1 MFALKWDAPSTLRET
16 GALYLANFHATPQE
30 IDNILSNPTT
40 YCVVCKAIYPLEW
53 HVIDCGKFKKQKS
66 CYSGSYTIAYR
77 ELRRL
82 RICKPCHERVHS
94 CIDMGVNPFVRCEIC
109 SKSTFNRIR
118 YMTFEMCPECY
129 QKELDGQ
136 SEIRNVAQVR
146 VKIANELT
154 LISQGLAG
162 LKALEQL
169 TIGDTMAINEAFAD
183 EHTAFWNEENK
194 LISDMTMQELDARI
208 DEWEKIYREAKT
220 KLSADREK
228 KRNWIASLSREERE
242 KLLNPNSDPSDS
254 RLVTDSIQAVKKRQ
268 ERMTLAQKT
277 SESIDALLAPAIAA
291 GTMTAEQAEAYKR
304 SMFSEI
310 KIASDKPARELID
323 KRPITHTSF
332 LKEPLVPITTNSP
345 GLNGNSDSQKETSV
359 QQASES
365 VVAGKPE
372 SKNWFDSSSIKFGS

>member
-1 MFALKWDAPSTLRET
+1 
-16 GALYLANFHATPQE
+16 
-30 IDNILSNPTT
+30 
-40 YCVVCKAIYPLEW
+40 
-53 HVIDCGKFKKQKS
+53 
-66 CYSGSYTIAYR
+66 
-77 ELRRL
+77 
-82 RICKPCHERVHS
+82 
-94 CIDMGVNPFVRCEIC
+94 
-109 SKSTFNRIR
+109 
-118 YMTFEMCPECY
+118 MTFEMCPECY